1 MVGWPRILSS
11 GPQQVDLTHPVPLEA
26 SHAWVA
32 GAAALTLRS
41 VPACAGGAASSA
53 LAAETEGINLLAP
66 SAPCD
71 SSAADQAEFDGLSAR
86 DVGPWLFKRALR
98 ECSRGHSTDSGYSWR
113 EVAGTMSLIAARNG
127 SEGKAF
133 TRTNVQHYLGR
144 LSRDRAA
151 SRTPRP
157 GAARARSQAQHARAQ
172 LQLRRG
178 RLLPITCTLF
188 ANLNLGWRLL
198 RGMSTAPS
206 RSG

>member
-1 MVGWPRILSS
+1 M
-11 GPQQVDLTHPVPLEA
+11 
-26 SHAWVA
+26 VA

-172 LQLRRG
+172 LQLAAGPVAPDHVHALRQLESGLATPTGDVDGALPQWLAKRR
-178 RLLPITCTLF
+178 RTVS
-188 ANLNLGWRLL
+188 
-198 RGMSTAPS
+198 STRIRRFDDPD
-206 RSG
+206 R